1 MMLQPCVSP
10 SSRGLG
16 HRVFISA
23 TGVRLPLGTP
33 LILSL
38 RLAFKFSTIDNSL
51 KLKAGQIRQDLY
63 QPFSYLYDLAAWL

>member
-1 MMLQPCVSP
+1 MYNQFLLKIKLFIDIKSP

-33 LILSL
+33 QL
-38 RLAFKFSTIDNSL
+38 TINQVKISS
-51 KLKAGQIRQDLY
+51 KTYERT
-63 QPFSYLYDLAAWL
+63 